1 MAKKAPNQLLVLE
14 RRLEDDSPGISV
26 PKSTQLIRISS
37 EPPVFHGLPVPVAI
51 LWGLYL
57 RSAETLSAQM
67 AGTFL
72 DTNISSQLQYIHATY
87 IIPLHGKAS

>member
-14 RRLEDDSPGISV
+14 RRLEHDSPGISV